1 MNHILKITLGTLIV
15 LLSACGE
22 DRSGEYYALIE
33 DKMWIEETMQKH
45 YLWYDQM
52 PVTEKEADYFKE
64 AGIEIMSGGWDFNYP
79 NALSGH
85 DPFGCNERIGKAAL
99 RFEAERLANAIKV
112 LKEDENLW
120 RWHTEM
126 WETK

>member
-64 AGIEIMSGGWDFNYP
+64 AETFFNAFLY
-79 NALSGH
+79 NKFL
-85 DPFGCNERIGKAAL
+85 K
-99 RFEAERLANAIKV
+99 KV
-112 LKEDENLW
+112 SASLK
-120 RWHTEM
+120 
-126 WETK
+126 